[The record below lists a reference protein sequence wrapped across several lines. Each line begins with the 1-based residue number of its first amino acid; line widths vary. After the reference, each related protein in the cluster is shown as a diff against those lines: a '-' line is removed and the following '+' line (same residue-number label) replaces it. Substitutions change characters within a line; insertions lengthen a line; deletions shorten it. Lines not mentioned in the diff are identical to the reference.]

1 MIKPYSL
8 LILGMFALVAN
19 AQTTAPIPT
28 LQPYG
33 KIDKEDLELKSCDF
47 EKDANAEV
55 LFVKGDVY
63 YDDAFNVTKEYHK
76 RIKIFNDNAK
86 DAANIKIEFYG
97 GNRSESVFSI
107 QAETINLVDGKIEI
121 TKLDKKLIYLQHL
134 DKLRDAYT
142 FTMPDV
148 KAGSV
153 IEYQYKWNSPVFYN
167 FPDWYFQEK
176 IPVRYSELN
185 TEIPEMLYFKTQT
198 RTREPY
204 AKHTTSSVGRSE
216 GTGADAIPYNNERE
230 LRAMANLHSLPD
242 EPYMNSDVDNLQG
255 IIFELTSVR
264 PLGGFL
270 TSFIDSW
277 AKVGG
282 ALADDDDFGSQ
293 LKRKLN
299 NEEAII
305 SKASALKTQD
315 EKIAYIFNE
324 VKNTMKWNEVD
335 RWYTNDGTAKAWENK
350 TGNSAEIN
358 LILYHLLKKSG
369 VKAYPMVVST
379 RDHGKVN
386 AVYPFIRQFNRAV
399 VYIPVDSTKD
409 YILDATGKY
418 NIYNEIPENLLNSS
432 GLYIDKESST
442 YDIIFLKKNEQVRQ
456 VTLITAEI
464 KPDGKMSGTVQ
475 VNSFSYYRINTVESY
490 KTDGEKKYT
499 DNLTDGD
506 NNLKISSLKFEN
518 MEVDTLP
525 LTQNIGFNLDLTG
538 SDENYIYFKPNI
550 FASEYRNVF
559 LSDNR
564 FTDIDFS
571 FKQNVALS
579 GIYKIPQGYKIDAMP
594 KSVNMAMPDNSITF
608 KRMVAEQDG
617 SIVVRYTLNFKRAIY
632 SKENYP
638 EFHEFFK
645 KMNEMMNEQIVLKKG

>member
-8 LILGMFALVAN
+8 LLLGMYALTAN

-134 DKLRDAYT
+134 DKLRDAYV
-142 FTMPDV
+142 FSMPDV

-167 FPDWYFQEK
+167 FPDWYFQER
-176 IPVRYSELN
+176 IPVRYSELD

-204 AKHTTSSVGRSE
+204 AKHTTSSIGRSA

-270 TSFIDSW
+270 TSFVDSW

-299 NEEAII
+299 GEEAII
-305 SKASALKTQD
+305 SKASALKTED
-315 EKIAYIFNE
+315 EKIAYVFNE

-335 RWYTNDGTAKAWENK
+335 RWYTNDGTPKAWENK

-386 AVYPFIRQFNRAV
+386 AVYPFLRQFNRAV
-399 VYIPVDSTKD
+399 VYIPVDSAKN
-409 YILDATGKY
+409 YILDATGKF
-418 NIYNEIPENLLNSS
+418 NTYNETPSNLLNSS
-432 GLYIDKESST
+432 GLYIDKESNM
-442 YDIIFLKKNEQVRQ
+442 YDIIFLKKSDPVRE

-475 VNSFSYYRINTVESY
+475 VNSFSYFRIGAVKSY

-525 LTQNIGFNLDLTG
+525 LTQNIDFNLDLTG

-559 LSDNR
+559 FYQRTLFIVNTH
-564 FTDIDFS
+564 FNIAVAVVFFIVKKLHNS
-571 FKQNVALS
+571 F
-579 GIYKIPQGYKIDAMP
+579 I
-594 KSVNMAMPDNSITF
+594 ITLF
-608 KRMVAEQDG
+608 V
-617 SIVVRYTLNFKRAIY
+617 
-632 SKENYP
+632 
-638 EFHEFFK
+638 
-645 KMNEMMNEQIVLKKG
+645 